1 MTKVTDFWWR
11 NSDVSRNQK
20 MCHVIYTF
28 FGSSIGKVNC
38 AKFHHYRICVT
49 CMILCSGVFL
59 PLPPAWAAL
68 KRFILNR
75 LNNDLCDFIY
85 NKDFVVEK
93 EILKVKFDEADKEKT
108 FLRGEFKY
116 LTVLL
121 NEKIQIFSHNF
132 KTYTKESLLQG
143 NLDTQVQLPSS
154 FQTSSP
160 KCNMLK
166 NRNNFSNKSNS

>member
-1 MTKVTDFWWR
+1 
-11 NSDVSRNQK
+11 
-20 MCHVIYTF
+20 
-28 FGSSIGKVNC
+28 
-38 AKFHHYRICVT
+38 
-49 CMILCSGVFL
+49 MILCSGVFL
-59 PLPPAWAAL
+59 PLNRAWAAL

-75 LNNDLCDFIY
+75 LNNDLSDFIY
-85 NKDFVVEK
+85 NKDFVIEK
-93 EILKVKFDEADKEKT
+93 EILKVKFEEADKEKT

-121 NEKIQIFSHNF
+121 NEKIQIFSNNF